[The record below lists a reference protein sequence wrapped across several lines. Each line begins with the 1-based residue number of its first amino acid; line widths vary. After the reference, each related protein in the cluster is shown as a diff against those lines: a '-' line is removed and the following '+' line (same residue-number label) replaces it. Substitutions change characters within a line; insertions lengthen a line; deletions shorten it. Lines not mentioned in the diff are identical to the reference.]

1 MSPSVPHDPPPVSPP
16 GKRPSTGQ
24 SRKVE
29 TFLNKMP
36 PWQRAVI
43 FLLGAALCV
52 WGIVDVDPSHWAEHG
67 FMIATAEIGLSA
79 LRLVFGILLMI
90 PPLGMWVLKNAPLPK
105 FLKERMG

>member
-1 MSPSVPHDPPPVSPP
+1 M
-16 GKRPSTGQ
+16 
-24 SRKVE
+24 E

-52 WGIVDVDPSHWAEHG
+52 WGIVDVDPAHWVEHG